1 MNNSKV
7 AIVVSQIIEKIQMIG
22 GGLWAAFFI
31 LGFFAAV
38 TDDSSEDGAAI
49 GMVFLGFTAIGIWV
63 FLKGR
68 RRKRMRLTFK
78 KYVAHLSVDP
88 TGALENL
95 AAATGTSVDVAKKN
109 IQFMIDKKFFS
120 NAYLDEANN
129 QLVLSSMANKQN
141 ATPMADNSYTP
152 NGQPQKEIVYKTCNC
167 PNCGGINKVAQ
178 GTVAECDFC
187 GSSIQV

>member
-1 MNNSKV
+1 
-7 AIVVSQIIEKIQMIG
+7 
-22 GGLWAAFFI
+22 
-31 LGFFAAV
+31 
-38 TDDSSEDGAAI
+38 
-49 GMVFLGFTAIGIWV
+49 
-63 FLKGR
+63 
-68 RRKRMRLTFK
+68 
-78 KYVAHLSVDP
+78 
-88 TGALENL
+88 
-95 AAATGTSVDVAKKN
+95 
-109 IQFMIDKKFFS
+109 MIDKKFFS